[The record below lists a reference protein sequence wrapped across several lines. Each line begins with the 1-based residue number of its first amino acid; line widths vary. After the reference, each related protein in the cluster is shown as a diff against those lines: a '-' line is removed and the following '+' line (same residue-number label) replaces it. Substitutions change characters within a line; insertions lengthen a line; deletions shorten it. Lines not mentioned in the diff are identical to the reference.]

1 MTKQYINHIF
11 TVGCQNS
18 ALGVAH
24 PPRHSADAFH
34 LSALLIELSRLLCIV
49 LIAACISTDIL
60 AANVAENF
68 KTHCASCHGENRL
81 GLMGPALLPENLGRL
96 KKDEAFI
103 TIKQGRAQ
111 TQMPPFKDKLND
123 EEIDDLVKMVF
134 TPVTPMPQWTLA
146 DIRGSQIV
154 YEEALSLPNK
164 PLWQGDPMNLFTVVE
179 LGDHHATLLNG
190 DNFKPIHR
198 FQTRLALHGGPKYSP
213 TGRYVYFGSRDG
225 WVSKYD
231 LYNLKYV
238 AEIRA
243 GINMRNIA
251 VSSDGRYVIAANYLP
266 HTLVIFSGE
275 DLSPIK
281 IINAESEGKSSR
293 VSAVYDA
300 APRNSFVAAFKDIAE
315 VWEINYADKPP
326 MGFGKWIHDFNEQSG
341 DGDIGA
347 KFPIRKMESTD
358 YIDDFF
364 FTQDYIQLI
373 GASREG
379 KGLVLDLDV
388 GRITH
393 TLDLPGMP
401 HLGSGITWPWHG
413 TTILATPN
421 LKEGSVTFI
430 DINTW
435 KTIKKIETLGP
446 GFFMRSHEN
455 SPYAWIDNFFGKAS
469 DTVQIIDKEKLE
481 IVKNI
486 TPAPGKVAAHV
497 EFDKTGQHVLLSL
510 WDMEGAVIVYDAN
523 TLKELKRLPMKKP
536 SGKYN
541 VYNKLTRSAGTSH

>member
-1 MTKQYINHIF
+1 MPDTYKF
-11 TVGCQNS
+11 S
-18 ALGVAH
+18 ATLCLI
-24 PPRHSADAFH
+24 SSLFC
-34 LSALLIELSRLLCIV
+34 LSS
-49 LIAACISTDIL
+49 SL
-60 AANVAENF
+60 AATAPENF
-68 KTHCASCHGENRL
+68 KTHCAACHGENRL

-96 KKDEAFI
+96 KKTDAAD
-103 TIKQGRAQ
+103 TIKNGRAQ
-111 TQMPPFKDKLND
+111 TQMPAFKDKLND
-123 EEIDDLVKMVF
+123 DEINELVTLVF
-134 TPVTPMPQWTLA
+134 TPVVPMPQWTLQ

-154 YEEALSLPNK
+154 YEDALNLPNK
-164 PLWQGDPMNLFTVVE
+164 PQWKGDPMNLFTVVE

-190 DNFKPIHR
+190 DTFTPIHR
-198 FQTRLALHGGPKYSP
+198 FQTRFALHGGPKYSP

-251 VSSDGRYVIAANYLP
+251 VSSDGRYVIAANFLP
-266 HTLVIFSGE
+266 NTLVIMSGE
-275 DLSPIK
+275 DLTPIK
-281 IINAESEGKSSR
+281 VIQAEHNGKNSR

-300 APRNSFVAAFKDIAE
+300 APRNSFVAAMKDIPE
-315 VWEINYADKPP
+315 VWEINYSDNPP
-326 MGFGKWIHDFNEQSG
+326 MGFGKWIHDYNEESG
-341 DGDIGA
+341 DGDELET
-347 KFPIRKMESTD
+347 KFPVRKMESTD
-358 YIDDFF
+358 TLDDFF

-388 GRITH
+388 GRVTQ

-430 DINTW
+430 DMKTW
-435 KTIKKIETLGP
+435 QTIKKIDTLGP

-455 SPYAWIDNFFGKAS
+455 SKYAWVDNFFGKQN

-481 IVKNI
+481 IVKTL

-497 EFDKTGQHVLLSL
+497 EFDKSGKHALLSL
-510 WDMEGAVIVYDAN
+510 WDMDGAVIVYDAD
-523 TLKELKRLPMKKP
+523 TFKEIKRLPMKKA

>member
-1 MTKQYINHIF
+1 MNANERKYVSVIPASCRLESVYPHS
-11 TVGCQNS
+11 VRS
-18 ALGVAH
+18 ASLW
-24 PPRHSADAFH
+24 
-34 LSALLIELSRLLCIV
+34 LSLLLLT
-49 LIAACISTDIL
+49 LLTLTTHAAAPD
-60 AANVAENF
+60 NF

-96 KKDEAFI
+96 KKNEAFT
-103 TIKQGRAQ
+103 TIKEGRAQ
-111 TQMPPFKDKLND
+111 TQMPAFKDKLTDD
-123 EEIDDLVKMVF
+123 EINDLVKQVF
-134 TPVTPMPQWTLA
+134 TPVVPVPQWTLQ

-154 YEEALSLPNK
+154 YEDALNLPDK
-164 PLWQGDPMNLFTVVE
+164 PVWKGDPMNLFTVVE

-190 DNFKPIHR
+190 DNFTPIHR
-198 FQTRLALHGGPKYSP
+198 FQTRFALHGGPKYSP

-275 DLSPIK
+275 DLAPIK
-281 IINAESEGKSSR
+281 IIDAESAGKSSR

-300 APRNSFVAAFKDIAE
+300 APRNSFIAAFKDIPE
-315 VWEINYADKPP
+315 VWEINYQGKPP
-326 MGFGKWIHDFNEQSG
+326 MGFGKWIHDYNEESG
-341 DGDIGA
+341 DGETA
-347 KFPIRKMESTD
+347 APFPVRKMESTD
-358 YIDDFF
+358 YVDDFF
-364 FTQDYIQLI
+364 FNQDYTQLI
-373 GASREG
+373 GASRAG

-388 GRITH
+388 GRVIQ

-401 HLGSGITWPWHG
+401 HLGSGITWPWHD

-430 DINTW
+430 DMKTW
-435 KTIKKIETLGP
+435 QTIKKIDTLGP

-455 SPYAWIDNFFGKAS
+455 SKYAWVDNFFGKAN
-469 DTVQIIDKEKLE
+469 DTIQLIDKEKLE
-481 IVKNI
+481 IVKTL

-497 EFDKTGQHVLLSL
+497 EFDKTGKHVLLSL
-510 WDMEGAVIVYDAN
+510 WDMDGAVIVYDAS
-523 TLKELKRLPMKKP
+523 TLEEIKRLPMKKP

>member
-1 MTKQYINHIF
+1 MHSHAKRGNEKRTPI
-11 TVGCQNS
+11 S
-18 ALGVAH
+18 AT
-24 PPRHSADAFH
+24 SASLW
-34 LSALLIELSRLLCIV
+34 LSFLLLLISQPLTTQ
-49 LIAACISTDIL
+49 ATT
-60 AANVAENF
+60 AENF

-81 GLMGPALLPENLGRL
+81 GMMGPALLPENLGRL
-96 KKDEAFI
+96 KKTDAFT
-103 TIKQGRAQ
+103 TIKEGRAQ
-111 TQMPPFKDKLND
+111 TQMPAFGDKLSDD
-123 EEIDDLVKMVF
+123 EINDLVNLAY
-134 TPVTPMPQWTLA
+134 TPVVPAPNWTTE
-146 DIRGSQIV
+146 DIRSSQII
-154 YEEALSLPNK
+154 YEDALNLPNK
-164 PLWQGDPMNLFTVVE
+164 PLWKGDPMNLFTVVE

-198 FQTRLALHGGPKYSP
+198 FQTRFALHGGPKYSP

-231 LYNLKYV
+231 LYNLKFV

-243 GINMRNIA
+243 GINMRNVA
-251 VSSDGRYVIAANYLP
+251 VSNDGRYVIAANYLP
-266 HTLVIFSGE
+266 HTLVLFSGE
-275 DLSPIK
+275 DLSLIK
-281 IINAESEGKSSR
+281 VIPVESAGKTSR

-300 APRNSFVAAFKDIAE
+300 APRNSFIAAFKDIPE
-315 VWEINYADKPP
+315 VWEINYQDQPP
-326 MGFGKWIHDFNEQSG
+326 MGFGKWIHDFNQESG

-347 KFPIRKMESTD
+347 KFPIRKMESQD
-358 YIDDFF
+358 FIDDFF

-388 GRITH
+388 GKVIN

-401 HLGSGITWPWHG
+401 HLGSGITWPWHD

-430 DINTW
+430 DMKTW
-435 KTIKKIETLGP
+435 KTIKKIDTLGP

-455 SPYAWIDNFFGKAS
+455 SKYAWVDNFFGKQN
-469 DTVQIIDKEKLE
+469 DTIQLIDKEKLE
-481 IVKNI
+481 IVKTL

-497 EFDKTGQHVLLSL
+497 EFDKTGKHALLSL
-510 WDMEGAVIVYDAN
+510 WDMDGAVIVYDAN
-523 TLKELKRLPMKKP
+523 TLKEIKRLPMKKP